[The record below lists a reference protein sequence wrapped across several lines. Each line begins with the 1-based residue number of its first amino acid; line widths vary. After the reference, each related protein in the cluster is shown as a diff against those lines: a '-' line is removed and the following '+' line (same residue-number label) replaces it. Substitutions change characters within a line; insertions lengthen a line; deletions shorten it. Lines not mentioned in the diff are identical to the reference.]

1 MSLDTNYILKNQKI
15 FIFLGKN
22 KIENTY
28 LDGKM
33 NNKLTTKISVKDNL
47 IGVMRINNKD
57 YISLTD
63 LARYKNPNNPGDVI
77 IKWMSN
83 KSSFD
88 FYCLWEELFNEDFK
102 LAEFREFKNDSVNQS
117 FTMSPSRWI
126 SMTNAKGFV
135 SKRGKYD
142 GGTFDHP
149 DIALEFASW
158 IDPAFKL
165 YLIQE
170 FERLK
175 YNETY
180 QKKIEWSVRR
190 SLSKTNYRIHTDS
203 IKENIVPT
211 LTDKQKLFVYSNEA
225 DVINVALFGITAKEW
240 REKNPN
246 KEGNIRDYTDILH
259 LVVLSNLE
267 VLNASMIE
275 NNISQ
280 KDRLEKL
287 NATAKRQINILAN
300 DSNVIGITKLDNQSL
315 IGEKKDEI

>member
-1 MSLDTNYILKNQKI
+1 MNDNVIT
-15 FIFLGKN
+15 
-22 KIENTY
+22 
-28 LDGKM
+28 KM
-33 NNKLTTKISVKDNL
+33 HVKDNL
-47 IGVMRINNKD
+47 VKVMRVNGVD

-63 LARYKNPNNPGDVI
+63 LASYINPNDPSGVI
-77 IKWMSN
+77 RNWMSTRN
-83 KSSFD
+83 SFS
-88 FYCLWEELFNEDFK
+88 FYSLWEELNNPDFN
-102 LAEFREFKNDSVNQS
+102 SVKSHGIKIDEVPYNR
-117 FTMSPSRWI
+117 FTMTPNRWKKEFNAIGIIPS
-126 SMTNAKGFV
+126 S
-135 SKRGKYD
+135 GKYSK
-142 GGTFDHP
+142 GTFAHP

-165 YLIQE
+165 YLIKE

-175 YNETY
+175 HNETY
-180 QKKIEWSVRR
+180 QERIEWSVRR

-211 LTDKQKLFVYSNEA
+211 LTDKQKLFIYANEA
-225 DVINVALFGITAKEW
+225 DVINVALFGMTAKEW
-240 REKNPN
+240 RENNPD

-287 NATAKRQINILAN
+287 NKTARRQINILTN
-300 DSNVIGITKLDNQSL
+300 DSNIVGITKLDDTKM
-315 IGEKKDEI
+315 IE

>member
-1 MSLDTNYILKNQKI
+1 MNDKI
-15 FIFLGKN
+15 I
-22 KIENTY
+22 T
-28 LDGKM
+28 KM
-33 NNKLTTKISVKDNL
+33 HVKDNL
-47 IGVMRINNKD
+47 VKVMRVNGVD

-63 LARYKNPNNPGDVI
+63 LASYINPNDPSGVI
-77 IKWMSN
+77 RNWMSTRN
-83 KSSFD
+83 SFS
-88 FYCLWEELFNEDFK
+88 FYSLWEELNNPDFN
-102 LAEFREFKNDSVNQS
+102 SVKSHGIKIDEVPYNR
-117 FTMSPSRWI
+117 FTMTPNRWKKEFNAIGIIPS
-126 SMTNAKGFV
+126 S
-135 SKRGKYD
+135 GKYSK
-142 GGTFDHP
+142 GTFAHP

-165 YLIQE
+165 YLIKE

-180 QKKIEWSVRR
+180 QERIEWSVRR

-211 LTDKQKLFVYSNEA
+211 LTDKQKLFIYASEA
-225 DVINVALFGITAKEW
+225 DVINVALFGMTAKEW
-240 REKNPN
+240 RENNPD

-287 NATAKRQINILAN
+287 NTTARRQINILTN
-300 DSNVIGITKLDNQSL
+300 DSNVIGITKLDDTKM
-315 IGEKKDEI
+315 IE

>member
-1 MSLDTNYILKNQKI
+1 MH
-15 FIFLGKN
+15 
-22 KIENTY
+22 
-28 LDGKM
+28 
-33 NNKLTTKISVKDNL
+33 VKDNL
-47 IGVMRINNKD
+47 VKVMRFNGVD

-88 FYCLWEELFNEDFK
+88 FYSLWEELFNDNFK
-102 LAEFREFKNDSVNQS
+102 LAEFREFKNDAANNS

-126 SMTNAKGFV
+126 SFTNSKGFI

-142 GGTFDHP
+142 GGTFAHP

-165 YLIQE
+165 YLIKE

-175 YNETY
+175 HNETY
-180 QKKIEWSVRR
+180 QERIEWSVRR

-211 LTDKQKLFVYSNEA
+211 LTDKQKLFIYANEA
-225 DVINVALFGITAKEW
+225 DVINVALFGMTAKEW
-240 REKNPN
+240 KENNPD

-287 NATAKRQINILAN
+287 NKTARRQINILTN
-300 DSNVIGITKLDNQSL
+300 DSNVIGITKLDDTKM
-315 IGEKKDEI
+315 IE

>member
-1 MSLDTNYILKNQKI
+1 MNDKI
-15 FIFLGKN
+15 I
-22 KIENTY
+22 T
-28 LDGKM
+28 KM
-33 NNKLTTKISVKDNL
+33 HVKDNL
-47 IGVMRINNKD
+47 VKVMRVNGVD

-88 FYCLWEELFNEDFK
+88 FYSLWEELFNDNFK
-102 LAEFREFKNDSVNQS
+102 LAEFREFKNDAANNS

-126 SMTNAKGFV
+126 SSTNSKGFI

-142 GGTFDHP
+142 GGTFAHP

-165 YLIQE
+165 YLIKE

-180 QKKIEWSVRR
+180 QKRIEWSVRR

-211 LTDKQKLFVYSNEA
+211 LTDKQKLFIYANEA
-225 DVINVALFGITAKEW
+225 DVINVALFGMTAKEW
-240 REKNPN
+240 RENNPD

-287 NATAKRQINILAN
+287 NKTARRQINILAN
-300 DSNVIGITKLDNQSL
+300 DGNIVGITKLDDTKM
-315 IGEKKDEI
+315 IE

>member
-1 MSLDTNYILKNQKI
+1 MNDNVIT
-15 FIFLGKN
+15 
-22 KIENTY
+22 
-28 LDGKM
+28 KM
-33 NNKLTTKISVKDNL
+33 HVKDNL
-47 IGVMRINNKD
+47 VKVMRVNGVD

-63 LARYKNPNNPGDVI
+63 LASYINPNDPSGVI
-77 IKWMSN
+77 RNWMSTRN
-83 KSSFD
+83 SFS
-88 FYCLWEELFNEDFK
+88 FYSLWEELSNPDFN
-102 LAEFREFKNDSVNQS
+102 SVKSHGIKIDEVPYNR
-117 FTMSPSRWI
+117 FTMTPNRWKKEFNAIGIIPS
-126 SMTNAKGFV
+126 S
-135 SKRGKYD
+135 GKYSK
-142 GGTFDHP
+142 GTFAHP

-165 YLIQE
+165 YLIKE

-180 QKKIEWSVRR
+180 QERIEWSVRR

-211 LTDKQKLFVYSNEA
+211 LTDKQKLFIYANEA
-225 DVINVALFGITAKEW
+225 DVINVALFGMTAKEW
-240 REKNPN
+240 RENNPD

-287 NATAKRQINILAN
+287 NKTARRQINILTN
-300 DSNVIGITKLDNQSL
+300 DSNVIGITKLDDTKM
-315 IGEKKDEI
+315 IE

>member
-1 MSLDTNYILKNQKI
+1 MNEKI
-15 FIFLGKN
+15 I
-22 KIENTY
+22 T
-28 LDGKM
+28 KM
-33 NNKLTTKISVKDNL
+33 HVKDNL
-47 IGVMRINNKD
+47 VKVMRVNGVD

-63 LARYKNPNNPGDVI
+63 LASYINPNDPSGVI
-77 IKWMSN
+77 RNWMSTRN
-83 KSSFD
+83 SFS
-88 FYCLWEELFNEDFK
+88 FYSLWEELSNPDFN
-102 LAEFREFKNDSVNQS
+102 SVKSHGIKIDEVPYNR
-117 FTMSPSRWI
+117 FTMTPNRWKKEFNAIGIIPS
-126 SMTNAKGFV
+126 S
-135 SKRGKYD
+135 GKYSK
-142 GGTFDHP
+142 GTFAHP

-165 YLIQE
+165 YLIKE

-180 QKKIEWSVRR
+180 QERIEWSVRR

-211 LTDKQKLFVYSNEA
+211 LTDKQKLFIYANEA
-225 DVINVALFGITAKEW
+225 DVINVALFGMTAKEW
-240 REKNPN
+240 GENNPD

-280 KDRLEKL
+280 KDRLEQL
-287 NATAKRQINILAN
+287 NKTARRQINILAN
-300 DSNVIGITKLDNQSL
+300 DGNIVGITKLDDTKM
-315 IGEKKDEI
+315 IE

>member
-1 MSLDTNYILKNQKI
+1 MNEKI
-15 FIFLGKN
+15 I
-22 KIENTY
+22 T
-28 LDGKM
+28 KM
-33 NNKLTTKISVKDNL
+33 HVKDNL
-47 IGVMRINNKD
+47 VKVMRVNGVD

-88 FYCLWEELFNEDFK
+88 FYSLWEELFNDNFK
-102 LAEFREFKNDSVNQS
+102 LAEFREFKNDAANNS

-126 SMTNAKGFV
+126 SFTNSKGFI

-142 GGTFDHP
+142 GGTFAHP

-165 YLIQE
+165 YLIKE

-180 QKKIEWSVRR
+180 QERIEWSVRR

-211 LTDKQKLFVYSNEA
+211 LTDKQKLFIYANEA
-225 DVINVALFGITAKEW
+225 DVINVALFGMTAKEW
-240 REKNPN
+240 RENNPD
-246 KEGNIRDYTDILH
+246 KEGNIRDYADILH

-287 NATAKRQINILAN
+287 NKTARRQINILTN
-300 DSNVIGITKLDNQSL
+300 DSNIVGITKLDDTKM
-315 IGEKKDEI
+315 IE

>member
-1 MSLDTNYILKNQKI
+1 MNEKI
-15 FIFLGKN
+15 I
-22 KIENTY
+22 T
-28 LDGKM
+28 KM
-33 NNKLTTKISVKDNL
+33 HVKDNL
-47 IGVMRINNKD
+47 VKVMRVNGVD

-63 LARYKNPNNPGDVI
+63 LASYINPNDPSGVI
-77 IKWMSN
+77 RNWMSTRN
-83 KSSFD
+83 SFS
-88 FYCLWEELFNEDFK
+88 FYSLWEELNNPDFN
-102 LAEFREFKNDSVNQS
+102 SVKSHGIKIDEVPYNR
-117 FTMSPSRWI
+117 FTMTPNRWKKEFNAIGIIPS
-126 SMTNAKGFV
+126 S
-135 SKRGKYD
+135 GKYSK
-142 GGTFDHP
+142 GTFAHP

-165 YLIQE
+165 YLIKE

-180 QKKIEWSVRR
+180 QERIEWSVRR

-211 LTDKQKLFVYSNEA
+211 LTDKQKLFIYANEA
-225 DVINVALFGITAKEW
+225 DVINVALFGMTAKEW
-240 REKNPN
+240 RENNPD

-287 NATAKRQINILAN
+287 NKTDRRQINILAN
-300 DSNVIGITKLDNQSL
+300 DGNIVGITKLDDTKM
-315 IGEKKDEI
+315 IE

>member
-1 MSLDTNYILKNQKI
+1 MNEKI
-15 FIFLGKN
+15 I
-22 KIENTY
+22 T
-28 LDGKM
+28 KM
-33 NNKLTTKISVKDNL
+33 HVKDNL
-47 IGVMRINNKD
+47 VKVMRVNGVD

-63 LARYKNPNNPGDVI
+63 LASYINPNDPSGVI
-77 IKWMSN
+77 RNWMSTRN
-83 KSSFD
+83 SFS
-88 FYCLWEELFNEDFK
+88 FYSLWEELNNSDFN
-102 LAEFREFKNDSVNQS
+102 SVKSHGIKIDEVPYNR
-117 FTMSPSRWI
+117 FTMTPNRWKKEFNAIGIIPS
-126 SMTNAKGFV
+126 S
-135 SKRGKYD
+135 GKYSK
-142 GGTFDHP
+142 GTFAHP

-165 YLIQE
+165 YLIKE

-180 QKKIEWSVRR
+180 QERTEWSVRR

-211 LTDKQKLFVYSNEA
+211 LTDKQKLFIYASEA
-225 DVINVALFGITAKEW
+225 DVINVALFGMTAKEW
-240 REKNPN
+240 RENNPD

-287 NATAKRQINILAN
+287 NKTARRQINILAN
-300 DSNVIGITKLDNQSL
+300 DGNIVGITKLDDTKM
-315 IGEKKDEI
+315 IE

>member
-1 MSLDTNYILKNQKI
+1 MNEKI
-15 FIFLGKN
+15 I
-22 KIENTY
+22 T
-28 LDGKM
+28 KM
-33 NNKLTTKISVKDNL
+33 HVKDNL
-47 IGVMRINNKD
+47 VKVMSVNGVD

-88 FYCLWEELFNEDFK
+88 FYSLWEELFNDNFK
-102 LAEFREFKNDSVNQS
+102 LAEFREFKNDAANNS

-126 SMTNAKGFV
+126 SFTNSKGFI

-142 GGTFDHP
+142 GGTFAHP

-165 YLIQE
+165 YLIKE

-175 YNETY
+175 HNETY
-180 QKKIEWSVRR
+180 QERIEWSVRR

-211 LTDKQKLFVYSNEA
+211 LTDKQKLFIYANEA
-225 DVINVALFGITAKEW
+225 DVINVALFGMTAKEW
-240 REKNPN
+240 RENNPD

-280 KDRLEKL
+280 KDRLEQL
-287 NATAKRQINILAN
+287 NKTARRQINILAN
-300 DSNVIGITKLDNQSL
+300 DGNIVGITKLDDTKM
-315 IGEKKDEI
+315 IE

>member
-1 MSLDTNYILKNQKI
+1 MNDKI
-15 FIFLGKN
+15 I
-22 KIENTY
+22 T
-28 LDGKM
+28 KM
-33 NNKLTTKISVKDNL
+33 HVKDNL
-47 IGVMRINNKD
+47 VKVMRVNGVD

-63 LARYKNPNNPGDVI
+63 LARYKNSNNPGDVI

-88 FYCLWEELFNEDFK
+88 FYSLWEELFNEDFK
-102 LAEFREFKNDSVNQS
+102 LAEFREFKNDAANNS

-126 SMTNAKGFV
+126 SSTNSKGFI

-142 GGTFDHP
+142 GGTFAHP

-165 YLIQE
+165 YLIKE

-180 QKKIEWSVRR
+180 QERIEWSVRR

-211 LTDKQKLFVYSNEA
+211 LTDKQKLFIYANEA
-225 DVINVALFGITAKEW
+225 DVINVALFGMTAKEW
-240 REKNPN
+240 RENNPD

-280 KDRLEKL
+280 KDRLEQL
-287 NATAKRQINILAN
+287 NKTARRQINILAN
-300 DSNVIGITKLDNQSL
+300 DGNIVGITKLDDTKM
-315 IGEKKDEI
+315 IE

>member
-1 MSLDTNYILKNQKI
+1 MNEKI
-15 FIFLGKN
+15 I
-22 KIENTY
+22 T
-28 LDGKM
+28 KM
-33 NNKLTTKISVKDNL
+33 HVKDNL
-47 IGVMRINNKD
+47 VKVMRVNGVD

-63 LARYKNPNNPGDVI
+63 LASYINPNDPSGVI
-77 IKWMSN
+77 RNWMSTRN
-83 KSSFD
+83 SFS
-88 FYCLWEELFNEDFK
+88 FYSLWEELNNPDFN
-102 LAEFREFKNDSVNQS
+102 SVKSHGIKIDEVPYNR
-117 FTMSPSRWI
+117 FTMTPNRWKKEFNAIGIIPS
-126 SMTNAKGFV
+126 S
-135 SKRGKYD
+135 GKYSK
-142 GGTFDHP
+142 GTFAHP

-165 YLIQE
+165 YLIKE

-175 YNETY
+175 HNETY
-180 QKKIEWSVRR
+180 QERIEWSVRR

-211 LTDKQKLFVYSNEA
+211 LTDKQKLFIYANEA
-225 DVINVALFGITAKEW
+225 DVINVALFGMTAKEW
-240 REKNPN
+240 RENNPD

-287 NATAKRQINILAN
+287 NKTARRQINILTN
-300 DSNVIGITKLDNQSL
+300 ERNVIGITKLDDTKM
-315 IGEKKDEI
+315 IE